1 MSVGAKS
8 IQLNLSSHN
17 LNLVSGKNG
26 FGKSTLIEAITFAL
40 FGKPFRD
47 IKKGQLINT
56 YNKKGMEVE
65 LWFSCN
71 GSSMYVKRGQK
82 PNTFIVTKDG
92 EEVEFVAGATAA
104 QDEFEKIIGINY
116 NSFKQVVVLGTAGY
130 TPFMSLKT
138 PERRKFV
145 EDLLG
150 VTVLADM
157 DKLNKSEIRDINQNM
172 SIVDEKIAGVNSQ
185 LRIYRDN
192 QEKQDKLSGDQV
204 DRLVSM
210 KTDLVNEAKALK
222 EQIISLQEELSE
234 IELPEEPDDNR
245 MIKVKNAIQTKT
257 IDGNNFNKVIRL
269 YDSGGHCPT
278 CLQEL
283 NKSGSI
289 ISEITQKARKAE
301 SDKER
306 LNVEFER
313 LTKILRSYDEVIQK
327 QRDIQQK
334 ISAIKPNLADR
345 VEKAKRVD
353 VAIQKCREERV
364 DNSKEIVDLEGQ
376 LDVLSTNKSELIV
389 QKMQRSTITEMLKDS
404 GIKGSIVNDYIPIFN
419 KEINKYL
426 TIMDA
431 DYKFTIDKEFN
442 ETIKS
447 RGREEFSYNSFSQ
460 GEKARIDLALLFTWR
475 SIAEKTTGIKLS
487 CLILD
492 EVTDGSTDAEG
503 IKAIQNILK
512 SMIDT
517 NVYVISHRGHN
528 PDDYNRH
535 IQMAKIGRFS
545 VMEETDNDSSRLK
558 EQQVS

>member
-1 MSVGAKS
+1 
-8 IQLNLSSHN
+8 
-17 LNLVSGKNG
+17 
-26 FGKSTLIEAITFAL
+26 
-40 FGKPFRD
+40 
-47 IKKGQLINT
+47 
-56 YNKKGMEVE
+56 MEVE
-65 LWFSCN
+65 LWFTCN

-82 PNTFIVTKDG
+82 PNTFVVTKDD
-92 EEVEFVAGATAA
+92 EEVVFVAGATAA
-104 QDEFEKIIGINY
+104 QEEFENLIGINY

-130 TPFMSLKT
+130 TPFMGLKT
-138 PERRKFV
+138 PDRRKFV

-150 VTVLADM
+150 VTVLAEM
-157 DKLNKSEIRDINQNM
+157 DKLNKTEIRDINQRM
-172 SIVDEKIAGVNSQ
+172 SIVDEKISGVNSQ

-204 DRLVSM
+204 DRLVAM
-210 KTDLVNEAKALK
+210 KDELVNEAKSLK

-245 MIKVKNAIQTKT
+245 MIKVKNAIQAKT
-257 IDGNNFNKVIRL
+257 IAGDNFNKVIRL
-269 YDSGGHCPT
+269 YDSGGTCPT

-283 NKSGSI
+283 NKSGSVI
-289 ISEITQKARKAE
+289 ADITQKASKAE

-306 LNVEFER
+306 LNVELER
-313 LTKILRSYDEVIQK
+313 LTKILRAYDGVFEQ
-327 QRDIQQK
+327 QRSIQQK
-334 ISAIKPNLADR
+334 ISTIKPNLADR
-345 VEKAKRVD
+345 VEKAKKVD
-353 VAIQKCREERV
+353 VAIQKCKEERV
-364 DNSKEIVDLEGQ
+364 DYSKEIIDLEGQ
-376 LDVLSTNKSELIV
+376 IDVLSSQKSELIV
-389 QKMQRSTITEMLKDS
+389 EKMQRSTITEMLKDS

-419 KEINKYL
+419 KEINRYL
-426 TIMDA
+426 AIMDA

-503 IKAIQNILK
+503 IKAIQNILR
-512 SMIDT
+512 SMEDT

-535 IQMAKIGRFS
+535 IQMSKVGRFS
-545 VMEETDNDSSRLK
+545 VVEETDNDPEK
-558 EQQVS
+558 HQ